1 MDVMLIVTTG
11 STEILKFKAA
21 KLTIMDEML
30 IDVNCTV
37 KM

>member
-1 MDVMLIVTTG
+1 
-11 STEILKFKAA
+11 LKLKTA

-30 IDVNCTV
+30 KDVNCTV